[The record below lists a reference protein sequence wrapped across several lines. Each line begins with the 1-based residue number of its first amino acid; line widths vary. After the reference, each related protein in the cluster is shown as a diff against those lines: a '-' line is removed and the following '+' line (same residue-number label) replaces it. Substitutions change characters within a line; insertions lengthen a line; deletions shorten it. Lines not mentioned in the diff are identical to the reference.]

1 MNQAQKIESQ
11 DTEAEVDQHVGVQL
25 RTRRVQ
31 LEMSQTLVADK
42 LGLTFQQIQKYERG
56 YNRVSASRLYDL
68 TEILDVDIAFFF
80 QGFRDWEIPESPA
93 AWTSDVWELIE
104 VFNQLPANLRMSLRL
119 LLKSVPP
126 NFDED
131 PDDTLVSAAQ
141 G

>member
-80 QGFRDWEIPESPA
+80 QGFRDWEIPEPPA